1 MRALGLLERGGYRA
15 GLRREGRTRR
25 WIVDAGVVFR
35 DCVRDW
41 RIRSK
46 GFDVGAT
53 GMWLI
58 RASGGRVIFF
68 VRSKVCVKGVS
79 VGEDAPDAEAEGEP
93 RSGKAALTVSTYL
106 VTSGQTYAASYALH
120 ITHLFLPLVQA
131 SHISTQSSFSLRP
144 RQAC

>member
-58 RASGGRVIFF
+58 RASCGRVIFF

-79 VGEDAPDAEAEGEP
+79 AGETVLEDRLEGEP
-93 RSGKAALTVSTYL
+93 RSGRTVLTVSTYL
-106 VTSGQTYAASYALH
+106 VMSIQTSAVSNALH
-120 ITHLFLPLVQA
+120 MTHLFLPLVQA